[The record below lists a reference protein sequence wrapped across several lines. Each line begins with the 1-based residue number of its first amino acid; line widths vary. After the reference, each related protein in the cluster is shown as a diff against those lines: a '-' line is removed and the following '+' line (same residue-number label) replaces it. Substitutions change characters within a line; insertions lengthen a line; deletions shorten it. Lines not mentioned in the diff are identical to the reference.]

1 MREAGKWLLSDARLG
16 VHALWF
22 IWFTGRILGLLKVEP
37 DDNSKHL
44 YCFPCGSAGKDSA
57 CSAGDLGSIPG
68 LGTSP
73 GEGKGNPFQY
83 SGLEN
88 FMNWIVHG
96 VTKSWTQLNDF
107 HFTSHRNDYAVDHFL
122 CPLHRIFNT
131 ITLWVTYSYY
141 PHFTGED
148 TNDQRSQITCPKLPR

>member
-1 MREAGKWLLSDARLG
+1 MSFQTHSWLPKRYLCKFSLSLN
-16 VHALWF
+16 LK
-22 IWFTGRILGLLKVEP
+22 RISTL
-37 DDNSKHL
+37 S
-44 YCFPCGSAGKDSA
+44 FPGGSEDKASA

>member
-1 MREAGKWLLSDARLG
+1 MESWS
-16 VHALWF
+16 H
-22 IWFTGRILGLLKVEP
+22 FTYLPSLVAV
-37 DDNSKHL
+37 SKE
-44 YCFPCGSAGKDSA
+44 SA
-57 CSAGDLGSIPG
+57 CNAGDLGLIPG
-68 LGTSP
+68 MGRSP

-141 PHFTGED
+141 PHFTGEEYCHSKRWSD
-148 TNDQRSQITCPKLPR
+148 LPKISQLISWQLIRKSCIVCFPPQRD